1 MQNDP
6 DFASA
11 RIQPPK
17 PLIRYTK
24 PSQGVP
30 VLGMFRDNAND
41 LAADLADF
49 LDQVFR
55 RGGRPA
61 DAQLPVPIRA
71 ATEGG
76 DLGDAV
82 VIAHTVNEFGR
93 SYMGS
98 TPTERLPSYLRRE
111 LEQRNMFCFNPRGR
125 ALKDISEVGRALGL
139 MLECLDPAEPE
150 FDQGRIVAAMPVT
163 NTARDVFRRWRQDGQ
178 TFIRSNPAAALPGR
192 DTLQQVVNRWRRFAR
207 DGRGPVTE
215 WPLLDVLYNLLPWLP
230 QFQDDPE
237 HQVYLEAISRAAAQ
251 AAAFSP
257 YRALIL
263 RDEPH
268 RIRSIQ
274 AVVRDVLAPIADDLV
289 EVDEDIM
296 PSVPRDR
303 LNLMTIH
310 QAKGLE
316 FPLVI
321 VDVASD
327 FKINHVKQRF
337 RRFPNSA
344 SAVAMLED
352 HLAPCTPIGL
362 LRTARTAIQ
371 RSFEDLI
378 RLYYVAYSRPQS
390 VLLLIGCIPCLRYDT
405 KIPHIAT
412 FWRRDL
418 TWPWKQPVTGQRP
431 PLANNIPMALL

>member
-1 MQNDP
+1 
-6 DFASA
+6 
-11 RIQPPK
+11 
-17 PLIRYTK
+17 
-24 PSQGVP
+24 
-30 VLGMFRDNAND
+30 
-41 LAADLADF
+41 
-49 LDQVFR
+49 
-55 RGGRPA
+55 
-61 DAQLPVPIRA
+61 
-71 ATEGG
+71 
-76 DLGDAV
+76 
-82 VIAHTVNEFGR
+82 
-93 SYMGS
+93 
-98 TPTERLPSYLRRE
+98 
-111 LEQRNMFCFNPRGR
+111 
-125 ALKDISEVGRALGL
+125 
-139 MLECLDPAEPE
+139 
-150 FDQGRIVAAMPVT
+150 VT
-163 NTARDVFRRWRQDGQ
+163 NAARDVFRRWRQDAQ
-178 TFIRSNPAAALPGR
+178 TFIRSNPPAALPGR
-192 DTLQQVVNRWRRFAR
+192 DTLHQVVNRWRRFAH

-237 HQVYLEAISRAAAQ
+237 HQVYLEAMSRAAAQ

-289 EVDEDIM
+289 DVDEDIM

-352 HLAPCTPIGL
+352 HLAPCTPIGP

-418 TWPWKQPVTGQRP
+418 TWPWKQPVAGQRP